1 MADELEQ
8 VRHALEGIVRAD
20 EDLQIAAE
28 RHRELSL
35 ETARRLEK
43 GTEKLTDI
51 LVDLQAA
58 ERRQEVND
66 AIEGFESARHAVR
79 LAFFAFGRTQGA
91 TPTSVG
97 RALGISR
104 QLASRLANLSDE
116 SDS

>member
-8 VRHALEGIVRAD
+8 VRRALEGIVRAD
-20 EDLQIAAE
+20 EDLQVAAE
-28 RHRELSL
+28 RHREMSL
-35 ETARRLEK
+35 ETVRRLDK
-43 GTEKLTDI
+43 GNEQLTDV
-51 LVDLQAA
+51 LVDLHAA

-79 LAFFAFGRTQGA
+79 LAFFALGRTQGA

-104 QLASRLANLSDE
+104 QLASRLANMAEE

>member
-1 MADELEQ
+1 MADELER

-20 EDLQIAAE
+20 EDLQVAAE
-28 RHRELSL
+28 RHRAMSL
-35 ETARRLEK
+35 DTARRLEK
-43 GTEKLTDI
+43 GDEKLTDI
-51 LVDLQAA
+51 LVSLHAA
-58 ERRQEVND
+58 ERRQEIND

-79 LAFFAFGRTQGA
+79 LAFFALGRRQGD

-104 QLASRLANLSDE
+104 QLASRLANMAED